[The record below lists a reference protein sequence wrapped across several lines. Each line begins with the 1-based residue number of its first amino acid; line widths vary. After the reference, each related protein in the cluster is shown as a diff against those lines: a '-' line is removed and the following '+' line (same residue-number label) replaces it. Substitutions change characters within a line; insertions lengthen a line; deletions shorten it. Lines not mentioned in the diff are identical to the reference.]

1 LITRIA
7 VWSVLLISWGCSKPG
22 LPVTKKGTIEY
33 ADGPQPFT
41 FTLVDGM
48 HGPYA
53 IPFTTYVPGDM
64 KTASIASDQGNAVR
78 FSYDL
83 ANLEIFFFKPGTT
96 EAQARAWT
104 REAAEK
110 EVATKN
116 ENNQFWEPKA
126 GDQYKWPLAQFRFIE
141 GKAGI
146 FGTVAL
152 GRHGD
157 SFFRLTQRYPENY
170 EEGFVPLAE
179 QILAEW
185 RWDDG
190 GKGF

>member
-1 LITRIA
+1 MTARI
-7 VWSVLLISWGCSKPG
+7 VLWSVLLISLGCSKPS

-41 FTLVDGM
+41 FALVDGT

-53 IPFTTYVPGDM
+53 IPFTTYMPNDM
-64 KTASIASDQGNAVR
+64 KTASTTSDQGNAVR
-78 FSYDL
+78 FIYD
-83 ANLEIFFFKPGTT
+83 AADLEIFFFKPGTT
-96 EAQARAWT
+96 EEQARALT
-104 REAAEK
+104 KEAAEK
-110 EVATKN
+110 EVATNN

-126 GDQYKWPLAQFRFIE
+126 DDRYKWSLVQFNFIE
-141 GKAGI
+141 GRAGI

-157 SFFRLTQRYPENY
+157 LFFRLTQRYPENY

-179 QILAEW
+179 RVLAEW
-185 RWDDG
+185 RWADT